1 MRTKK
6 GKLTEERKRA
16 REARGLKRKKK
27 KKRNAAE
34 TPSVGE
40 KKRIGNY
47 P

>member
-1 MRTKK
+1 MTKR
-6 GKLTEERKRA
+6 GRA
-16 REARGLKRKKK
+16 RRRGRLGEEKEGG